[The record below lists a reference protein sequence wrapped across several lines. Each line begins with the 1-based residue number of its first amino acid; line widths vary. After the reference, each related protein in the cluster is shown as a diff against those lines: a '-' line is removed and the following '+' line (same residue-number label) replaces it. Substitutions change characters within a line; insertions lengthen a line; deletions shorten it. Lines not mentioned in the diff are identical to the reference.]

1 LIKDSILENL
11 AKNPENRPKRSNAMQ
26 KNLYLFA
33 TALVFAIFLF
43 PACEEGGSGSDD
55 QKIPKEVSFNFDIR
69 PILSDNCFACHG
81 PDANK
86 REAGLR
92 LDIAEEA
99 YSALKETKG
108 AHGLVPGKPEKSE
121 AYLRIVS
128 DDPSRMMPPPE
139 SNLKLTDREILLI
152 EKWISQGAEYE
163 KHWAFVPVQSPQLP
177 EVSDEDWPK
186 NEVDYFILAKQ
197 EDSGLSPNKEADK
210 ESLLKRV
217 SLDLTG
223 LPPTLEMMDSF
234 LADESPDAYEK
245 AVDRMLASPA
255 YGEKMAVYWMD
266 IARFADSHGFQD
278 DSYRSQWPWRDWVI
292 HAFNENMPYDQFIT
306 WQLAGDLIPNATK
319 EQLLATGFNR
329 NHKITEEGGVV
340 DEEYRVM
347 YVTDRA
353 NTVGKALM
361 GITMEC
367 AGCHDHKYDPI
378 SQNEYYSFYSFFNN
392 IKERGIESVVGGP
405 ETYAKRPF
413 MHITNA
419 DVESILTFVNK
430 KDTLDLI
437 VSVMGELDSIR
448 PTYVLDRGVYDQPRE
463 PVSPKTPESIL
474 SFGPEFEKNR
484 LGLSKWMFSNQNPLT
499 SRVFVNQIWQ
509 EIFGRGI
516 VSTPGDFGMQGALPT
531 HPELLDWLS
540 ADLIENGWNVKRL
553 LKHIV
558 TSATY
563 RQSAVIHKKQLEKDP
578 DNLLLSRAPRHR
590 LKAEF
595 VRDVILASSG
605 LLNREIGGP
614 SVKPYQPAG
623 LWEGATSG
631 RGILSTYKQDHDE
644 KLYRRGLYNFI
655 KRTVPPPAMTIF
667 DGSNRDQCEVQRLIT
682 NTPLQA
688 LVMLNDPTMLEAS
701 RVLAGKLL
709 QESGDSEAHIQKAFR
724 MILCRQP
731 SDKEVAILKK
741 YHAGSL
747 EVLNEETALELLAV
761 GEYPSPTGLNS
772 VELAAM
778 MQIIVSIY
786 NLEETISKT

>member
-1 LIKDSILENL
+1 MQ
-11 AKNPENRPKRSNAMQ
+11 NRLCQ
-26 KNLYLFA
+26 
-33 TALVFAIFLF
+33 LVTVLVLSMFLF
-43 PACEEGGSGSDD
+43 PSCEKGESSSTENLKMPD
-55 QKIPKEVSFNFDIR
+55 QVSFNFHIR

-99 YSALKETKG
+99 YKALKETPG
-108 AHGLVPGKPEKSE
+108 AHGWVPGKPKESE
-121 AYLRIVS
+121 AYRRIIS
-128 DDPSRMMPPPE
+128 DDPSVQMPPPE
-139 SNLKLTDREILLI
+139 SNLALTDREIKLI

-163 KHWAFVPVQSPQLP
+163 KHWAFVPPTAAELP
-177 EVSDEDWPK
+177 EVNDEEWPI
-186 NEVDYFILAKQ
+186 NEVDFFILAKQ
-197 EDSGLSPNKEADK
+197 EEAGLEHNAEADK
-210 ESLLKRV
+210 ESLLKRA

-223 LPPTLEMMDSF
+223 LPPTLEMMDAF
-234 LADESPDAYEK
+234 LADNSSDSYEK
-245 AVDRMLASPA
+245 AVDRLLASPA

-347 YVTDRA
+347 YVTDRT
-353 NTVGKALM
+353 NTVGKSLM

-378 SQNEYYSFYSFFNN
+378 SQKEYYSFYSFFNN
-392 IKERGIESVVGGP
+392 IKEKGIESTVGGP
-405 ETYAKRPF
+405 ETYAKRP
-413 MHITNA
+413 MMQISNA
-419 DVESILTFVNK
+419 EVDSILNFINK

-448 PTYVLDRGVYDQPRE
+448 PTFVLERGVYDQPRD
-463 PVSPKTPESIL
+463 PVAPKTPESIL

-484 LGLSKWMFSNQNPLT
+484 LGLAKWMFSPENPLT

-540 ADLIENGWNVKRL
+540 ADLMENGWDVKRL
-553 LKHIV
+553 VKHMV

-563 RQSAVIHKKQLEKDP
+563 RQSAVVSKKQLEKDP

-595 VRDVILASSG
+595 VRDLILASSG

-614 SVKPYQPAG
+614 SVKPYQPPG

-631 RGILSTYKQDHDE
+631 RGILSVYKQDHHE

-667 DGSNRDQCEVQRLIT
+667 DGSNRDQCEVQRPIT

-709 QESGDSEAHIQKAFR
+709 QESDDSEANIRKAFR
-724 MILCRQP
+724 TIVCRNP
-731 SDKEVAILKK
+731 SDEEVKILKK
-741 YHAGSL
+741 YYEGRL
-747 EVLNEETALELLAV
+747 QLLDVGTANDLLAV
-761 GEYPSPTGLNS
+761 GEYPSPPGLDTVQFAS
-772 VELAAM
+772 L
-778 MQIIVSIY
+778 MQVIASIY